1 MEQKIRKVL
10 IGTPAHDGRL
20 DVWYTDS
27 VVNSVRLCQANGI
40 FLHPIYLSYD
50 ALIQRAR
57 NDVIRLALEEEYD
70 DLIFIDSDL
79 QWDPQWILDL
89 LKYEE
94 DVVGGTYRKKTDE
107 FEMYVV
113 KTKNIEPAENG
124 LIKVEGLGTGFVKM
138 SNKALKSIWN
148 VSQEYTNEGKVCRMC
163 CDLQIVDG
171 ELFSED
177 TVLFKKLTEAGY
189 DIWLDPKMTCV
200 HIGSKKFFGDVQDFF
215 NRIKEQKK

>member
-1 MEQKIRKVL
+1 MEQKVRKVL

-138 SNKALKSIWN
+138 SNKALRSIWN

-215 NRIKEQKK
+215 KRVKEQN